1 VSFNLGQLRALEALA
16 SVAKSWNRKMKRLD
30 VAVTGYTEAGA
41 GGSVSRISGS
51 IDGVL
56 RSCNRLL
63 DIAEQAVP

>member
-1 VSFNLGQLRALEALA
+1 M
-16 SVAKSWNRKMKRLD
+16 AKSWNREMKRED
-30 VAVTGYTEAGA
+30 VAVTGYTEAVA
-41 GGSVSRISGS
+41 GDSVSEIQGS